1 MWSFLIFVIGLVL
14 FVVSSERAQSS
25 GVVAT
30 LLSDDD
36 ATLQPPTRG
45 NSSRERYERPRV
57 VAWIVGAVF
66 MLLLRRMLGVVIG
79 PQEVLFGLL
88 GGLAGELWYRR
99 LKERRAARLVKS
111 MELNLP
117 MTMERIVMAVG
128 SGLDVVPALR
138 EASSRVTDPVSSLLS
153 EVVDL
158 AEAGLPVADS
168 LRSVSRAVPC
178 PAVKHCFVH
187 LALAYQQ
194 GGELVR
200 PLKELSD
207 ATQTHYQESVDE
219 EIAKLPVKA
228 VLPLVLTF
236 AGLIVCFLT
245 IPLIQVGSLTSKVS
259 NAAIDQ

>member
-1 MWSFLIFVIGLVL
+1 MI
-14 FVVSSERAQSS
+14 E
-25 GVVAT
+25 T
-30 LLSDDD
+30 LLSNAEEED
-36 ATLQPPTRG
+36 QPRTREVSG
-45 NSSRERYERPRV
+45 PRRYQRARV
-57 VAWIVGAVF
+57 AAWIIGAVL
-66 MLLLRRMLGVVIG
+66 MACMRLLLGVSG
-79 PQEVLFGLL
+79 GLQELPFALL
-88 GGLAGELWYRR
+88 GGIAGELWYRR
-99 LKERRAARLVKS
+99 DKERKAARKLKS

-128 SGLDVVPALR
+128 SGLDIVPALR
-138 EASSRVTDPVSSLLS
+138 EASSRADDSVSALLA

-158 AEAGLPVADS
+158 AEAGLPVAAS
-168 LRSVSRAVPC
+168 LRSVSQGVPC

-207 ATQTHYQESVDE
+207 ATQAYYQESVEE

-245 IPLIQVGSLTSKVS
+245 VPLIQVGSLTSKVS
-259 NAAIDQ
+259 HATME